1 MDNELW
7 VLMFQRLT
15 NIAKYH
21 HEDKWNWSCSTN
33 SDDDIGPQ
41 VIYPDTQLEMG
52 RKGWTDRDLEKV
64 VIVMMVVMVM
74 VRMILFFGPA
84 PLNLPF
90 RSWGRWPWWGGDDD
104 DSEDKDHAIS
114 GDDEDWYKEAG
125 VGYDGYGE
133 INTEVLDTVIL
144 YPCNWINDDSED
156 EDHDIRWRL
165 IRWRRCWTRWT
176 WTTLWPGREGGIQ
189 LRIGRWW
196 LANTMMLMIVM
207 TMKIYAAIDKRL
219 LSKTRLR
226 EPAIPSWRHIYKE
239 FLRERTIMNK
249 SDNEDYRGNKRKEKR
264 RLEGIDCLSIFWL
277 VMIMMMI
284 D

>member
-15 NIAKYH
+15 NIAQYH

-90 RSWGRWPWWGGDDD
+90 RCWGRWPWWGGDDD

-156 EDHDIRWRL
+156 EDHDIKMKTKMKTNTMTQVL
-165 IRWRRCWTRWT
+165 DTVNLNHIVT
-176 WTTLWPGREGGIQ
+176 REGGWDTAADWKVV
-189 LRIGRWW
+189 IGEHHNDDDDDDDCDDCDDGGDLCSYWQEA
-196 LANTMMLMIVM
+196 LVKA
-207 TMKIYAAIDKRL
+207 
-219 LSKTRLR
+219 KT
-226 EPAIPSWRHIYKE
+226 
-239 FLRERTIMNK
+239 
-249 SDNEDYRGNKRKEKR
+249 
-264 RLEGIDCLSIFWL
+264 
-277 VMIMMMI
+277 
-284 D
+284 